1 MKILK
6 SKLLLYMFIVIVL
19 AGCSSHMMAV
29 KYEPLSQP
37 AVSSATENVYVRNVV
52 DSRGT
57 PSNWLG
63 AIRGGY
69 GNPLKKLYTDD
80 ETALVI
86 KGAFEDALKSR
97 GLLGPA
103 EKAGYHIVIN
113 LLKFD
118 TSYMVNKEAHANFTM
133 SLVHKSTG
141 ISLFSHTY
149 RTDNKKGGA
158 GAGIFGNVE
167 ALAAFAAETLNET
180 IDKALDDPN
189 FLIALKST
197 PKSSNGHQ
205 STESRLEQLELLR
218 QKGLITD
225 EEYKRKRKT
234 IIEGL

>member
-1 MKILK
+1 MRTLK
-6 SKLLLYMFIVIVL
+6 SRFLLFLLIFTVCS
-19 AGCSSHMMAV
+19 GCSSHMMPI
-29 KYEPLSQP
+29 KYEP
-37 AVSSATENVYVRNVV
+37 SSKSTKSNVPENIHVGNVV

-80 ETALVI
+80 ETAVVI
-86 KGAFEDALKSR
+86 KVAFEDALKSR

-103 EKAGYHIVIN
+103 ETSEYRIDIN

-133 SLVHKSTG
+133 SLVYKPTG
-141 ISLFSHTY
+141 ISSFSQTY
-149 RTDNKKGGA
+149 RTDNKSGGV

-167 ALAAFAAETLNET
+167 ALSEFATETLNQT

-189 FLIALKST
+189 FLTALKSIQ
-197 PKSSNGHQ
+197 KISNGN
-205 STESRLEQLELLR
+205 SSIEARLEQLELLR
-218 QKGLITD
+218 KKGLISE
-225 EEYKRKRKT
+225 EEYKRKRKA